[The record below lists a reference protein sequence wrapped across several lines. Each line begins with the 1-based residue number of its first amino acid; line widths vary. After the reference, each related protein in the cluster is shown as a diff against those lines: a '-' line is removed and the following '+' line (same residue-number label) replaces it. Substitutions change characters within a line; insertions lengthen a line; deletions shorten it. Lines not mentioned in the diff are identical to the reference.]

1 MLVALVA
8 GSIPIKCQNYRA
20 TYSISVIYPSS
31 QREEFRIQLQ
41 TDTFEAKVKSKA
53 TQLQPNLSNLF
64 FCESASIPKSKSIP
78 DSISAPKMFRNKDP
92 KPKSLDFVS
101 D

>member
-1 MLVALVA
+1 MGLPIQFLSSILVTKGKSLGFNV
-8 GSIPIKCQNYRA
+8 RL
-20 TYSISVIYPSS
+20 T
-31 QREEFRIQLQ
+31 R
-41 TDTFEAKVKSKA
+41 FEAKVKSKA
-53 TQLQPNLSNLF
+53 TQLKQNLSNLF
-64 FCESASIPKSKSIP
+64 FCESAPIPKSKSIP